1 MTICP
6 VCSRSLLRHIAH
18 QKIAW
23 FCSYCRQEM
32 PDLNAVNFLKNKK
45 YLSNKIQN
53 KLRNNQSKNSNV
65 SLLQTPTTL
74 ILGDRLSTIDRTI
87 SESQKRLNIVN
98 LLIDRTQAVVTYS
111 IADLVEY
118 LADSLTLE
126 TSNLDNI
133 IKICCS
139 NADSIL
145 FYICYAILC
154 RNSLVLDRDAL
165 NSLNKAYNNI
175 GVTTDRV
182 IRMINLMKTY
192 VISLVK
198 NELFGVQ
205 DLVVKEIYLSLN
217 AEIANYFEQIITA
230 IDT

>member
-18 QKIAW
+18 QEIAW

-32 PDLNAVNFLKNKK
+32 PDLNAVHFLKNKK
-45 YLSNKIQN
+45 YLSNEIEN
-53 KLRNNQSKNSNV
+53 KLRNNQSKNSNI

-98 LLIDRTQAVVTYS
+98 LLIDRTQSVVTYS
-111 IADLVEY
+111 IADLVEE
-118 LADSLTLE
+118 LSDSLTLE

-175 GVTTDRV
+175 GVTTARV

-217 AEIANYFEQIITA
+217 AEIANYFERIITA